1 MLIEK
6 YSALKSFDH
15 LKFRRGRSV
24 FVGDHEDAERCKK
37 LEKTRIVLY
46 APSQERKRFP
56 DGCIKFGWG
65 RGWRGKRLFDV
76 GRQTI
81 DGVPSYIFEYDK
93 GIDLLYRRLKALN
106 QLRNYARTL
115 QSGDLVAYWE
125 LVVER
130 IEPQSLPWGG
140 EDYLRCQILQFLPAL
155 GLGDLEF
162 LVDAA
167 RPSTGTGG
175 FLRESIAC

>member
-1 MLIEK
+1 MG
-6 YSALKSFDH
+6 SW
-15 LKFRRGRSV
+15 
-24 FVGDHEDAERCKK
+24 
-37 LEKTRIVLY
+37 LE
-46 APSQERKRFP
+46 
-56 DGCIKFGWG
+56 
-65 RGWRGKRLFDV
+65 GKRLFDV

-155 GLGDLEF
+155 GLGDLES